1 MCTMTVGML
10 CIPVTAI
17 NYEKTDKGVTV
28 HVTKG
33 SATSP
38 KLVRLQVMG
47 DKIIRVSATADNQFA
62 DRQSLIIVDQPS

>member
-1 MCTMTVGML
+1 MHKLKNMSFGMRKKLL
-10 CIPVTAI
+10 CAMAIGMVCVPVSAI

-47 DKIIRVSATADNQFA
+47 DKIIRV
-62 DRQSLIIVDQPS
+62 